1 MRPVDPGCQLF
12 HNLVLQSH
20 EKLVLDVNKL
30 LRFVNQ
36 LLVGVVDRLFGVAV
50 PHSDA
55 PLSGASAHL
64 VELISDLISGSLINE
79 KLVHDDLFSRDQDFE
94 LVLPLLEL
102 TLSRLLLRLN

>member
-55 PLSGASAHL
+55 PL
-64 VELISDLISGSLINE
+64 
-79 KLVHDDLFSRDQDFE
+79 
-94 LVLPLLEL
+94 
-102 TLSRLLLRLN
+102 